1 MIRPLL
7 RSFTALAAA
16 AALLAVVPAASAQT
30 NNRHKLYRLG
40 AVPASAMHVPPLTNA
55 ASLKRLMANK
65 KIAADFRKGFEQA
78 GLGSLADNAIGT
90 LTSPMQVTKGGDC
103 SEATGPSLQEGVLV
117 ECTVPA
123 GAGIEWMMYRKLIGG
138 KRQVTLFQSVEWA
151 GKKPFQAFGFRI
163 VRKEGKTTRSYQFVL
178 PKACSNLSL
187 LRMTE
192 ETEQARA
199 PHALTSTVKSTC
211 DCNNGKLTATVSVTG
226 DTANLRRVR
235 VLVDGNAVGELTAPS
250 WSMSGDRPG
259 TYTFQAEGGTD
270 EQYAFS
276 QSSIRV
282 DACPPPAKVAQ
293 TCSIKLTHVEGKKGY
308 DFLIDASGTTSGS
321 PNVPATTV
329 VQLYGPTGAAIGQPI
344 TLTGDMKTTVTV
356 PFKKAEGSYRVTS
369 TVSSPNTVAD
379 CKQYGGKDN
388 CEATDTVVAVP
399 STASIFVDG
408 LFGKERRQRPASEY
422 DLSPEQLTAL
432 GLTSATAADT
442 LFGQCSPLLGF
453 KVGYAKRFKND
464 WELAGDAGVAF
475 NLSSGELGNGVDKI
489 NPATLL
495 AEVEAN
501 KYLNNDAFVGTGLSF
516 WDLTRSETFTP
527 AWLVH
532 FGIPLGHHPTHPVY
546 FIGEGRLFF
555 DNIDSVDN
563 NYNFWGGI
571 RVHFKMR

>member
-7 RSFTALAAA
+7 QSFTALAAA

-30 NNRHKLYRLG
+30 NNRHKLTRLG

-65 KIAADFRKGFEQA
+65 KMAADFRKGFEQA
-78 GLGSLADNAIGT
+78 GLGSLADSAIGT
-90 LTSPMQVTKGGDC
+90 LTSPMQVTKGGECID
-103 SEATGPSLQEGVLV
+103 ATGPSLQEGVLV
-117 ECTVPA
+117 ECTVSP
-123 GAGIEWMMYRKLIGG
+123 GSGIEWMMYRKMIAG

-151 GKKPFQAFGFRI
+151 GKKPFTAFAFRI

-187 LRMTE
+187 LKMTE
-192 ETEQARA
+192 ETEQAKA
-199 PHALTSTVKSTC
+199 PHSLTPSVKSTC

-226 DTANLRRVR
+226 DNANLRRVR

-250 WSMSGDRPG
+250 WSMTGDRTG
-259 TYTFQAEGGTD
+259 TYTFQAEGTGD
-270 EQYAFS
+270 DQYMFT

-293 TCSIKLTHVEGKKGY
+293 TCSVKLTHVEGKKGY

-321 PNVPATTV
+321 PNVPATVV
-329 VQLYGPTGAAIGQPI
+329 VQLSGPNGNIGQPI

-356 PFKKAEGSYRVTS
+356 PFKKAEGAYTVTS
-369 TVSSPNTVAD
+369 SVSSPDTVAD
-379 CKQYGGKDN
+379 CKQYGGKDS
-388 CEATDTVVAVP
+388 CTATDTVVAVP

-422 DLSPEQLTAL
+422 DLSTEQLAAL
-432 GLTSATAADT
+432 GLTTATAADT

-464 WELAGDAGVAF
+464 WELAGDGGVAF
-475 NLSSGELGNGVDKI
+475 NLSSGQLGNDVDKI
-489 NPATLL
+489 NPVTVL
-495 AEVEAN
+495 ADIEAN
-501 KYLNNDAFVGTGLSF
+501 KYLKNDAFVGTGLSF

-571 RVHFKMR
+571 RIHFRQR